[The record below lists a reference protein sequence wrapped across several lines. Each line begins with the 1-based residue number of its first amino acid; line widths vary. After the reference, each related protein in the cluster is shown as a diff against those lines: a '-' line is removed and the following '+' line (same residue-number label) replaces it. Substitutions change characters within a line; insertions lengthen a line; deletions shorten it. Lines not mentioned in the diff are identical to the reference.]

1 LEFSS
6 QNIGKERQNRTANII
21 IKGVKDYGKNECTLD
36 LARDFLKD
44 KLLWQG
50 QICQAW
56 RVGKFNGERA
66 RPIKVIMPSL
76 CDTYIILSK
85 KHLLRGSRFFLEEDL
100 TVKQQEERREEIL
113 KVRATRDE
121 EKRAWIYK
129 GKAVI
134 AQSGPPSKIE
144 QQDGN
149 KEEATNSST
158 GNQKARLIWENR
170 DKDSNVSL
178 ACQNK

>member
-1 LEFSS
+1 MQDRES
-6 QNIGKERQNRTANII
+6 KERHDRETNII

-66 RPIKVIMPSL
+66 RPIKFIMPSL
-76 CDTYIILSK
+76 RDKYIILSK
-85 KHLLRGSRFFLEEDL
+85 KHLLRGSCFFLEEDL
-100 TVKQQEERREEIL
+100 TVKQQEERRDEIL
-113 KVRATRDE
+113 KVRAARDE
-121 EKRAWIYK
+121 GKRAWIYK
-129 GKAVI
+129 GKTVI
-134 AQSGPPSKIE
+134 ARFGPPSKTK

-158 GNQKARLIWENR
+158 GNQKARSIRENR
-170 DKDSNVSL
+170 DKDSNASF